1 MAHFYLIDGL
11 DALGVGSH
19 VVLDGDEGRH
29 AVAVSRV
36 RVGEKLML
44 GNGRGCVAQVTV
56 ENVEKARLSARILGI
71 HSEAPPAR
79 RVILVQALAKSDR
92 DERAIEAATELGV
105 DAVIPWSA
113 ARSVSVWDAAKA
125 IKGRQ
130 RWESIVR
137 EASKQS
143 LRSFV
148 PDVLPLCGTAEISS
162 LCGASDVI
170 VLDPTGDVP
179 LADVSLESSRDVY
192 LVVGPEG
199 GLSPE
204 ELATLRQA
212 GATVATLGR
221 NILRTSTAGP
231 SALAVLGRR
240 LGRW

>member
-56 ENVEKARLSARILGI
+56 ESVEKTRLTALIQTIRTD
-71 HSEAPPAR
+71 AAPAR
-79 RVILVQALAKSDR
+79 RVTLIQALAKSDR

-105 DAVIPWSA
+105 DAVMPWSA
-113 ARSVSVWDAAKA
+113 ARSVSVWDASKA

-148 PDVLPLCGTAEISS
+148 PDVFPLGGTADIAS
-162 LCGASDVI
+162 LCEGSNVV

-179 LADVSLESSRDVY
+179 LPDVTLEGSRDVY

-204 ELATLRQA
+204 ELATLRQS
-212 GATVATLGR
+212 GAIVASLGR

-231 SALAVLGRR
+231 TALAVLGRQ

>member
-1 MAHFYLIDGL
+1 MAHFYLLDSL
-11 DALGVGSH
+11 DAFGVGDQ

-36 RVGEKLML
+36 RVGENLRL

-56 ENVEKARLSARILGI
+56 ESVEKARLSARILGI

-79 RVILVQALAKSDR
+79 RAILVQALAKSDR

>member
-56 ENVEKARLSARILGI
+56 ESVEKTRLTALIQTIRTD
-71 HSEAPPAR
+71 AAPAR
-79 RVILVQALAKSDR
+79 RVTLIQALAKSDR

-105 DAVIPWSA
+105 DAVMPWSA
-113 ARSVSVWDAAKA
+113 ARSVSVWDASKA

-148 PDVLPLCGTAEISS
+148 PDVFPLGGTADIAS
-162 LCGASDVI
+162 LCEASNVV

-179 LADVSLESSRDVY
+179 LPDVTLEGSRDVY

-212 GATVATLGR
+212 GATVASLGR

-231 SALAVLGRR
+231 TALAVLGRQ

>member
-79 RVILVQALAKSDR
+79 RAILVQALAKSDR

-105 DAVIPWSA
+105 DAVIPWTA

-231 SALAVLGRR
+231 SALAVLGRH